1 MNLTPEKTGVAVEQ
15 TLGIVT
21 NVHAVTENMVP
32 VSTATK
38 DYMTSN
44 ETTTVDNS
52 TMAEATT
59 GLLLKIGEAN
69 WTSLM
74 GNASMALGSA
84 SLLNFTV
91 VTQFVKQLTEPQFQ
105 AKSTHRLSKLEHLT
119 YLDGDGQAPDAP
131 VLSVLLLHPFD
142 EVFLFLLRQYGALA
156 RLSRVGFVILETTLE
171 SGVRHPLKQ
180 TRVERLT
187 SFTSIID
194 TPLHSLDVCLLFT
207 LFLPYSLTS
216 RRYITL
222 LTLLLFLGGWW
233 WRHSVRPRATLFGL

>member
-105 AKSTHRLSKLEHLT
+105 ATVKEQVVHALSSFDFAASGAGKFFQTLKNGIVSQSTK
-119 YLDGDGQAPDAP
+119 DD
-131 VLSVLLLHPFD
+131 
-142 EVFLFLLRQYGALA
+142 
-156 RLSRVGFVILETTLE
+156 
-171 SGVRHPLKQ
+171 
-180 TRVERLT
+180 
-187 SFTSIID
+187 
-194 TPLHSLDVCLLFT
+194 
-207 LFLPYSLTS
+207 
-216 RRYITL
+216 
-222 LTLLLFLGGWW
+222 
-233 WRHSVRPRATLFGL
+233 